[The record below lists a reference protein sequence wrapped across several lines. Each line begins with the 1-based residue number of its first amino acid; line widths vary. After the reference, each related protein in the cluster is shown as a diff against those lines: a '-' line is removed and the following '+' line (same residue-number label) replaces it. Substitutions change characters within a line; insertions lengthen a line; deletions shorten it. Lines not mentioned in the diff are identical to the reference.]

1 MLLDAVEV
9 RIVGAL
15 IEKELT
21 TPQYYPLTLN
31 ALTAACNQSSNR
43 DPVMQLSEDEVRA
56 AIDALKEKGCA
67 RVVHSPSN
75 RALKFRQVIHEVF
88 ALEREELAVLG
99 VLMLRGPQTVGELR
113 TRTERAAQFES
124 LDDVERIIDRLGR
137 KVEALVV
144 RVPRQPGQ
152 KEGRVAHLLGGPP
165 AAGLPATGAM
175 AAAEWSVAPPPVAP
189 PPSGAAPVE
198 SLAERVADL
207 ERQVDE
213 LAAALAQIQDEVAR
227 LRGGTG

>member
-1 MLLDAVEV
+1 MLGPMLLNPVEV
-9 RIVGAL
+9 RIVGSL

-43 DPVMQLSEDEVRA
+43 EPVMQLSEDEVRA
-56 AIDALKEKGCA
+56 TIDALKEKGCA

-113 TRTERAAQFES
+113 TRTERAAQFDS
-124 LDDVERIIDRLGR
+124 LDDVERVIDRLGR
-137 KVEALVV
+137 KVEPLVV

-165 AAGLPATGAM
+165 AAASAPTSAPT
-175 AAAEWSVAPPPVAP
+175 VAPPAG
-189 PPSGAAPVE
+189 GAETAE
-198 SLAERVADL
+198 GLAFRVADL
-207 ERQVDE
+207 ERQVGE
-213 LAAALAQIQDEVAR
+213 LGAALAALRAEVAR
-227 LRGGTG
+227 LRAGPG